1 MVLRPLRRAGAERP
15 TNAAPFGGASVV
27 SRFEEMV
34 ARHGDLPAA
43 HDAAATLTYAAL
55 DECTNRIAHTI
66 LDQGFDPPG
75 RVALLLGQGVSAVA
89 TAIAAGKAGATWVQ
103 IHPRHPD
110 ERNAFLLTDIAPT
123 CVVTDRAHLAQAR
136 RLTTRA
142 GVTATVL
149 AVEDTATAP
158 ATPPGMPFP
167 TDAPLF
173 IKYTSGSTGL
183 PKGVCQSEAAVLASA
198 FAHTRDAGMRA
209 GDRVASLTPMLSM
222 MGCYGALLTG
232 AGAYLCDVQHEGVEW
247 VADWLERERITILLA
262 LPTVFRRLAQTIAAS
277 RTFPSV
283 RVVWLFGEPATRAEY
298 DRWRTHFTA
307 HDGVLRTTFGSTES
321 PCIAAESFSRTTT
334 VDDVVLPLRCY
345 AEHRAVRLVDADGIE
360 VAPGA
365 IGEVEVRSAVL
376 FSGYWR
382 RPELT
387 AAVLTAAP
395 DDPALQVFR
404 TGDLARRLPDGRLVH
419 AGRVDRQVK
428 VAGNRIEMAEIE
440 HALRSIPDLR
450 DAAVVARTHGP
461 GVVRLVACCVPH
473 GEMPSRQVLRE
484 RLMAWLPPAMIPSA
498 FVAVDALPVL
508 AGGKIDYAALAAHV
522 GASGAV
528 YAEPRHPIEE
538 TLVASWQRILGTD
551 RVGIHDD
558 LFSDL
563 GGDSLAA
570 AQILADVSVLF
581 GCDLPLAVFH
591 DACTVAA
598 FADRLLDRGWRPPSD
613 GRLVLHPGGAR
624 PPLFAICGA
633 YGHALRL
640 LLIGRALD
648 TDQPL
653 IGLQPPHMDWDQ
665 NGCTTIEAMASH
677 YAATIRRMHPG
688 GPYRLLGTSLGGLLA
703 FETAL
708 ALQAQGAAVDLL
720 AMVDT
725 ALPAR
730 RGVDGIDGAAP
741 RDFVAG
747 NPGVPLIADGMRVAR
762 QHRDALRR
770 YVLERRFDGEILYFL
785 CEEASDTA
793 AGARRRLWEQYA
805 SRGLR
810 VLPVPGPH
818 GAFHRDPQLSAIVA
832 GLRTALR

>member
-1 MVLRPLRRAGAERP
+1 MVQRPLRPSGAERP
-15 TNAAPFGGASVV
+15 ANAAPFGGASVV

-34 ARHGDLPAA
+34 ARHGKLPAV
-43 HDAAATLTYAAL
+43 HDADTTLTYAAL
-55 DECTNRIAHTI
+55 DEFTNRIAHTI
-66 LDQGFDPPG
+66 LDHGFDPPG
-75 RVALLLGQGVSAVA
+75 RAALLLGQGVAAVA
-89 TAIAAGKAGATWVQ
+89 AAIGAGKAGATWVQ

-110 ERNAFLLTDIAPT
+110 DRNAFLLTDTAPT
-123 CVVTDRAHLAQAR
+123 CVITDRAHLAQAR
-136 RLTTRA
+136 QLTTRA
-142 GVTATVL
+142 GIAATVL
-149 AVEDTATAP
+149 AIEDTASAP
-158 ATPPGMPFP
+158 TTRPGVSFP

-198 FAHTRDAGMRA
+198 SAHTRDAGMRA
-209 GDRVASLTPMLSM
+209 GDRVASLTPMLSI

-232 AGAYLCDVQHEGVEW
+232 AGAYMCDVQHDGVEW
-247 VADWLERERITILLA
+247 VADWLERERITVLLA

-283 RVVWLFGEPATRAEY
+283 RVVWLFGEPATRVEY
-298 DRWRTHFTA
+298 DHWRTHFTA
-307 HDGVLRTTFGSTES
+307 RDGVLRTTFGSTES
-321 PCIAAESFSRTTT
+321 PCIAAASYTRTT
-334 VDDVVLPLRCY
+334 VADAVLPLRCY
-345 AEHRAVRLVDADGIE
+345 AAHRAVRLVDVDGVQ
-360 VAPGA
+360 VAPGVV
-365 IGEVEVRSAVL
+365 GEVEVRSAVL

-387 AAVLTAAP
+387 AAVLTTDP
-395 DDPALQVFR
+395 DDPTLQVFR

-428 VAGNRIEMAEIE
+428 VAGNRIEMVEIE
-440 HALRSIPDLR
+440 HALRSVPDLR
-450 DAAVVARTHGP
+450 DAAVFARTHGP

-473 GEMPSRQVLRE
+473 GEMPSRQALRE
-484 RLMAWLPPAMIPSA
+484 RLGAWLPPSMIPSA

-508 AGGKIDYAALAAHV
+508 AGGKIDYEALAARA
-522 GASGAV
+522 GTSGAV

-558 LFSDL
+558 LFVDL

-570 AQILADVSVLF
+570 VQILADVSALF

-613 GRLVLHPGGAR
+613 GRLALHTGGTR

-648 TDQPL
+648 ADQPF
-653 IGLQPPHMDWDQ
+653 IGLQPPDMDWERA
-665 NGCTTIEAMASH
+665 GCTTIEAMATY
-677 YAATIRRMHPG
+677 YATTIRRMHPC

-708 ALQAQGAAVDLL
+708 ALQAQGATVDLL

-730 RGVDGIDGAAP
+730 RGADGIDGVAS

-770 YVLERRFDGEILYFL
+770 YLLERRFDGEILYFL

-793 AGARRRLWEQYA
+793 AGARRRLWEQHA

-810 VLPVPGPH
+810 VVPVPGAH
-818 GAFHRDPQLSAIVA
+818 GAFHREPQRSAIVA
-832 GLRTALR
+832 GLRAAIS